1 MPSGQNS
8 GTLPKNALE
17 NTKNHLD
24 ICMIKNIIAKL
35 LFTGLI
41 VSFTSACSGDDE
53 YLFEHGPAGP
63 NTKKT
68 LNNLPEGLL
77 PDNSK
82 ASHTSETLEPD
93 Q

>member
-1 MPSGQNS
+1 MIR
-8 GTLPKNALE
+8 
-17 NTKNHLD
+17 NT
-24 ICMIKNIIAKL
+24 ITTL
-35 LFTGLI
+35 LFSGLI
-41 VSFTSACSGDDE
+41 TSFATGCSGDDE

-63 NTKKT
+63 NTEKT
-68 LNNLPEGLL
+68 LKNLPEGLL

>member
-1 MPSGQNS
+1 MIR
-8 GTLPKNALE
+8 
-17 NTKNHLD
+17 NT
-24 ICMIKNIIAKL
+24 ITTL

-41 VSFTSACSGDDE
+41 ASFTTGCSGDED

-68 LNNLPEGLL
+68 LKTLPKGLR